1 MIDQRLETK
10 LGFDKIRRIVSD
22 RTLTEY
28 ASDKV
33 ASEEFSTDASI
44 IRQRLNLTD
53 EMRLVMMFEESFPT
67 TGYIDAIPFL
77 EPLQHPGTSIDT
89 LNLAKLKTVIDTTYG
104 VREFVND
111 RNTSY
116 VVPVEVTAN
125 GALYSSVPTY
135 GFFNLSS
142 GSKTLFYGDGEV
154 TFTGGRFSS
163 SEEPARW
170 NNTPEI
176 VSGSVVFETRVSA
189 RCTTYGKPAN
199 WVPGY
204 TLMVSANGS
213 YEFLSDNFSTGIVEV
228 AGGTLKTAQIGQGNA
243 AGAPVNAS
251 RLGYGDI
258 LLTSAG
264 RMFYTGAGEES
275 DKPIVL
281 ADSVAAYTT
290 PKPSYSSIGVVEQA
304 GTGLL
309 RMTSPVRVDCASATL
324 RLASSVFAGAFV
336 IFYCLRRHPTSRT
349 HPQFRLAEIKEI
361 LGFFGWQALGSV
373 AGLLKGN
380 GIVILLAVY
389 VGSAGCAAYEVSGK
403 FAVLLWGLITNYR
416 MAYLPGIVK
425 AWSAGDREAFVFMT
439 HRAFG
444 WSLLGMTM
452 VVTPIVMF
460 ASEIC
465 CACFGEPVPDG
476 APMFLRAVALQFFF
490 EALATPYDTAILASG
505 RIALYEIVLT
515 ALLSTSFFLAWAF
528 LASGLPAWTATGA
541 VAVVNVFAFLYRF
554 VHLRLVRLPDGT
566 RAWFVRCA
574 S

>member
-1 MIDQRLETK
+1 M
-10 LGFDKIRRIVSD
+10 FIVS
-22 RTLTEY
+22 REFGKRAGKNVGWLYLRLAAETATEIVVARMLLSALGVDGYGLFAAAAGSIGAFGFFQGSLEAAARRFVCCDCKNFAPLLGLALVLAGLLGLIGGLVSFAVLPY
-28 ASDKV
+28 AAAVSL
-33 ASEEFSTDASI
+33 SI
-44 IRQRLNLTD
+44 LVVLIVRLIR
-53 EMRLVMMFEESFPT
+53 
-67 TGYIDAIPFL
+67 IPFEACIVAGERMGFFL
-77 EPLQHPGTSIDT
+77 IVS
-89 LNLAKLKTVIDTTYG
+89 LAESVLA
-104 VREFVND
+104 F
-111 RNTSY
+111 
-116 VVPVEVTAN
+116 VTA
-125 GALYSSVPTY
+125 ALVER
-135 GFFNLSS
+135 LS
-142 GSKTLFYGDGEV
+142 FQPV
-154 TFTGGRFSS
+154 T
-163 SEEPARW
+163 
-170 NNTPEI
+170 
-176 VSGSVVFETRVSA
+176 
-189 RCTTYGKPAN
+189 
-199 WVPGY
+199 
-204 TLMVSANGS
+204 
-213 YEFLSDNFSTGIVEV
+213 
-228 AGGTLKTAQIGQGNA
+228 
-243 AGAPVNAS
+243 
-251 RLGYGDI
+251 
-258 LLTSAG
+258 
-264 RMFYTGAGEES
+264 
-275 DKPIVL
+275 
-281 ADSVAAYTT
+281 AYA
-290 PKPSYSSIGVVEQA
+290 V
-304 GTGLL
+304 
-309 RMTSPVRVDCASATL
+309 L
-324 RLASSVFAGAFV
+324 RLASSVFAGVLV